1 MKKHVDDKCVFR
13 PPTYFTPWTGK
24 DEFLMLIA
32 AVSEV
37 FGPSFKYG
45 RQWISDDGKDWCL
58 EFTAKIGDDTDGK
71 APLLHGVD
79 LVKLDDKGNI
89 VDFAVLA
96 RPPNAVSK
104 LKEEMMKVSSKF

>member
-1 MKKHVDDKCVFR
+1 
-13 PPTYFTPWTGK
+13 
-24 DEFLMLIA
+24 MLIG

-37 FGPSFKYG
+37 FGPSFKYH
-45 RQWISDDGKDWCL
+45 RQWLSDDGKDWCL
-58 EFTAKIGDDTDGK
+58 EFTAKIGTDPK

-79 LVKLDDKGNI
+79 LVKLDDSGNI